1 MRKPIGGARPRPRSA
16 HFTFLMKGRQA
27 LSWCQGECPTAR
39 FEISLLFPRS
49 RRANSD
55 FRASWR
61 AVGAMAATSAE
72 AFHVEQH
79 QQPLSPSKRQA
90 PSSRG
95 LDQPCS
101 RKPAG
106 PRYLPNVPRG
116 TLSVAAKP
124 RSTGPPPLPCAY
136 PSPSG
141 AVRFP
146 LAPLEAESP
155 VQRDPAKA
163 AAQRWQP
170 PPNHRQ

>member
-1 MRKPIGGARPRPRSA
+1 MRKPIGGARPRPRAA

-27 LSWCQGECPTAR
+27 LSWCQGECPTAEVSR
-39 FEISLLFPRS
+39 SPCSSLGAAGPIQASGLLAGRWRNGGRLSGGVPRGT
-49 RRANSD
+49 
-55 FRASWR
+55 AS
-61 AVGAMAATSAE
+61 AA
-72 AFHVEQH
+72 
-79 QQPLSPSKRQA
+79 LSPSRRQA

-95 LDQPCS
+95 LDRPCS
-101 RKPAG
+101 RKPTG
-106 PRYLPNVPRG
+106 PSYLPNVPRG